1 MKQPVDEPWT
11 AADDAI
17 EEVREIRRKISA
29 QFDDD
34 PVKLVEYYME
44 LDKQYEDRLVD
55 PRTRR
60 KQGKSAA

>member
-1 MKQPVDEPWT
+1 MTEPMDETWT
-11 AADDAI
+11 GADDVI

-29 QFDDD
+29 QVNDD

-44 LDKQYEDRLVD
+44 AQKQYADRLVD
-55 PRTRR
+55 PRARR

>member
-1 MKQPVDEPWT
+1 MKAVEEPWT

-44 LDKQYEDRLVD
+44 LDKQYQHRLVD
-55 PRTRR
+55 PRIRR